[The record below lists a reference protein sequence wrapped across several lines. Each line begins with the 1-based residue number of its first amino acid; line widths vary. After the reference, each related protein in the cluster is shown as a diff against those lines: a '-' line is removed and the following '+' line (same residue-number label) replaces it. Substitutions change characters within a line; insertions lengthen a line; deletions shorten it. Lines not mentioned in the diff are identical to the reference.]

1 MVRAAQRTRRSRV
14 AAVGALVVVYAG
26 LTGCPGDPD
35 RDAAPPPGAAGGA
48 ACPEAFAEAKAAVA
62 AAEVTTVP
70 WTGPTTGP
78 RAPTGKTVVY
88 IAQIM
93 TNPGVAGAA
102 RGAVEAAHAVGW
114 NLELIDG
121 QGSPSGIQS
130 AFTHALALNPDGI
143 IVGGF
148 DPGIAAL
155 QLAEADARGIPVVG
169 WHAVGSPGPSQ
180 NPKLFTNITTKVE
193 DVARISAQWIIL
205 HSGGTAGVV
214 VFTDASIPFARRK
227 SELITAALQACPAV
241 RVLST
246 EDIPIPEG
254 STRTPR
260 HISALVERFGDSWTH
275 SVAINDL
282 YFADAASA
290 LRKAGKR
297 GAGPPYNIGA
307 GDGDPV
313 AFERIRGRQYE
324 AATVPEPLLQQGW
337 QIIDELNRAIARR
350 PSSNF
355 VPPVHLTTTAN
366 VGGATYWEPDNGYRN
381 RYMTIWGR

>member
-1 MVRAAQRTRRSRV
+1 MVHATQRARRSRV
-14 AAVGALVVVYAG
+14 VAAVVVTYAALS
-26 LTGCPGDPD
+26 GCPGGLD
-35 RDAAPPPGAAGGA
+35 RDASPRPAANGAS
-48 ACPEAFAEAKAAVA
+48 CPEAFADAKTDVA
-62 AAEVTTVP
+62 AAEATAVR
-70 WTGPTTGP
+70 WTGPTAGP

-93 TNPGVAGAA
+93 TNPGVAGVAK
-102 RGAVEAAHAVGW
+102 GAVEAAHAVGW

-121 QGSPSGIQS
+121 QGAPSGIQS
-130 AFTHALALNPDGI
+130 AFAHALALNPDGVI
-143 IVGGF
+143 IGGF
-148 DPGIAAL
+148 DPNVAGAQL
-155 QLAEADARGIPVVG
+155 QEADARGIPVVG
-169 WHAVGSPGPSQ
+169 WHAVGSPGPSTD
-180 NPKLFTNITTKVE
+180 PKLFTNITTKVE

-205 HSGGTAGVV
+205 QSGGTAGVV
-214 VFTDASIPFARRK
+214 VFTDASIPFARHK
-227 SELITAALQACPAV
+227 SELITAALRACPGI
-241 RVLST
+241 RLLST
-246 EDIPIPEG
+246 EDIPIPQG

-260 HISALVERFGDSWTH
+260 HISSLLDRFGDSWTH

-282 YFADAASA
+282 YFADAAPA

-313 AFERIRGRQYE
+313 AFERIRARQYE

-337 QIIDELNRAIARR
+337 QIIDELNRAIAQQ

-366 VGGATYWEPDNGYRN
+366 VGDATYWEPDNGYRN
-381 RYMTIWGR
+381 RYMSIWGR